1 VTVAPWSKTGHLFIG
16 ENEMAGA
23 ILVLVCGIVMISAGV
38 VSEMVTGRRDAK

>member
-1 VTVAPWSKTGHLFIG
+1 
-16 ENEMAGA
+16 MAGA